1 MKNKTIEQILADVGE
16 DKHEN
21 FSTTSFKFK
30 RDLWEF
36 FTNGPNLTFNPSEAN
51 VVEYGTHKG
60 QTTRVLSHI
69 FKHVFTVNLPGH
81 FDQAMINNSDCKN
94 ITYVPLNLYQSPI
107 DAPFTNEPISVF
119 FIDAVHTFDAVMS
132 DFSRSLNLTLGDD
145 VYFVFDDYGTYN
157 DVFVAVEQLI
167 RVGELEKTMYIGHSP
182 RHNFGGNPPRVLAN
196 YEGVICR
203 YIGQ

>member
-1 MKNKTIEQILADVGE
+1 MKTIDELLLDVAE

-36 FTNGPNLTFNPSEAN
+36 FTGSPNLTFHPHEAN

-60 QTTRVLSHI
+60 QTTRILSHI
-69 FKHVFTVNLPGH
+69 FKHVYTVNLPCH
-81 FDQAMINNSDCKN
+81 FDQAMVNNSDCKN
-94 ITYVPLNLYQSPI
+94 ITYVPLNLYQSPL
-107 DAPFTNEPISVF
+107 DKCFTNEPISVF

-132 DFSRSLNLTLGDD
+132 DFSRSMNMNLDSD

-157 DVFVAVEQLI
+157 DVYVAVEQLI
-167 RVGELEKTMYIGHSP
+167 RIGKLEKIMYIGHPP
-182 RHNFGGNPPRVLAN
+182 RHNFGGNPPRVLSN
-196 YEGVICR
+196 HEGVLCR
-203 YIGQ
+203 LIPE